1 MDKDT
6 VTSATP
12 QEPKQAH
19 ALSRDLI
26 EFIDQRACD
35 ASDAEKIKLFFRDL
49 GWLTLSDAISNLK
62 KVMPHL
68 LEVSEGEEKCH

>member
-35 ASDAEKIKLFFRDL
+35 ASDAENAKLFFESL
-49 GWLTLSDAISNLK
+49 GWLTLDDAISNMNELFGLEATRGEK
-62 KVMPHL
+62 K
-68 LEVSEGEEKCH
+68 CQ